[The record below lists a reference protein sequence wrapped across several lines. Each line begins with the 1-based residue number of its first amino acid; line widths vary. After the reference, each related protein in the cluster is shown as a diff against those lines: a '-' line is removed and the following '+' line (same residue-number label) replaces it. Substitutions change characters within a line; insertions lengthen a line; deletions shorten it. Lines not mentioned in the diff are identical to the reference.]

1 MEIEI
6 GEIAPTVRQ
15 LRVLLVDDDAFM
27 HEMLAL
33 LLNKTEFSLISATS
47 ADEAMKRVMTDAP
60 DIVITDAIMP
70 GESGFSLIE
79 KMKAC
84 PRSSRIP
91 VILWTILEQPDGSVM
106 DASGKADIVIHKP
119 FYRCD
124 ILKNLE
130 IAKEMIAA
138 ASFVGD
144 ITFSL
149 N

>member
-1 MEIEI
+1 MEIVI
-6 GEIAPTVRQ
+6 GEIAKTMRQ
-15 LRVLLVDDDAFM
+15 LRVLLVDDDAFI
-27 HEMLAL
+27 HEMMAL
-33 LLNKTEFSLISATS
+33 LLSKTEFSLLSAIN
-47 ADEAMKRVMTDAP
+47 AEDAMKIITSDPP
-60 DIVITDAIMP
+60 DIVVTDAIMP
-70 GESGFSLIE
+70 GESGFCLIE
-79 KMKAC
+79 KMKAS
-84 PRSSRIP
+84 PRSARIP

-106 DASGKADIVIHKP
+106 DASGKADLLINKP

-144 ITFSL
+144 ITFSV